1 MRKIYVILG
10 SRNDLTQCIKG
21 LQLLNNWD
29 EKGEIKFM
37 GVLIASFHR
46 NMLSVLGEL
55 NTLHL
60 MPPKQRPDVVILGAG
75 KANHLTGSGDAFL
88 RNTLRDNRIRIFGV
102 AFENK
107 KNPEDTEAAISS
119 ITQVPGTQV
128 VFNAYVG
135 PDGFYRA
142 CFDAVSLDL
151 KNIKLEDPK
160 PVERLSGKEALK
172 IGLGIKNKRK
182 GGK

>member
-10 SRNDLTQCIKG
+10 SKNDLPQCLDG
-21 LQLLNNWD
+21 LKLLNKLDKVDKIN
-29 EKGEIKFM
+29 FM

-75 KANHLTGSGDAFL
+75 MANHLTGSGDAFL
-88 RNTLRDNRIRIFGV
+88 RNTLRDNKITIFGV
-102 AFENK
+102 AFEDER
-107 KNPEDTEAAISS
+107 NPDNTKAAVLS

-128 VFNAYVG
+128 VYKDYVG
-135 PDGFYRA
+135 SFGFYKA
-142 CFDAVSLDL
+142 CLDATRLEL
-151 KNIKLEDPK
+151 KPIKLKHLK
-160 PVERLSGKEALK
+160 PVERFTGK
-172 IGLGIKNKRK
+172 
-182 GGK
+182 